1 MTNKNILI
9 SGMILAVLCISGCKG
24 EDNSS
29 EQNHSDP
36 AVVTTSVTN
45 AEATTSSVITTT
57 ALAAEETT
65 VPQTTTTP
73 AVSETTSAPEET
85 ETADEKV
92 TGATDSENII
102 TDVPETEDNN
112 GSPDDLNLDEN
123 EWA

>member
-1 MTNKNILI
+1 MTNKIILI
-9 SGMILAVLCISGCKG
+9 SGMILTVCLSGCRG

-57 ALAAEETT
+57 ALAADETT

-92 TGATDSENII
+92 TGVTDSENII

-112 GSPDDLNLDEN
+112 GLPDNLNLDEN

>member
-1 MTNKNILI
+1 MTNKIILI
-9 SGMILAVLCISGCKG
+9 SGMILTVCLSGCKG
-24 EDNSS
+24 KDNSS
-29 EQNHSDP
+29 EQNHSDS

-92 TGATDSENII
+92 TGVTDSENVI
-102 TDVPETEDNN
+102 TDVPETEDSN
-112 GSPDDLNLDEN
+112 GLPDDLNLDEN

>member
-1 MTNKNILI
+1 MTNKIILI
-9 SGMILAVLCISGCKG
+9 SGMILTVCLSGCKG

-92 TGATDSENII
+92 TGVTDSEKII

-112 GSPDDLNLDEN
+112 GLPDDLNLDEN

>member
-1 MTNKNILI
+1 MTNKIILI
-9 SGMILAVLCISGCKG
+9 SGMILTVCLSGCKG

-29 EQNHSDP
+29 EQNHSDS

-45 AEATTSSVITTT
+45 AEAATSSVITTT
-57 ALAAEETT
+57 SLAAEETT

-73 AVSETTSAPEET
+73 AVSETTSAPEDT
-85 ETADEKV
+85 ETTDEKV
-92 TGATDSENII
+92 TEVIDSESII

-112 GSPDDLNLDEN
+112 GLPDNLNLDEN

>member
-1 MTNKNILI
+1 MTNKIILI
-9 SGMILAVLCISGCKG
+9 SGMILTVCLSGCKG

-36 AVVTTSVTN
+36 AVVTTSVPNT
-45 AEATTSSVITTT
+45 EATTSSVITTT

-65 VPQTTTTP
+65 VPQTTTTL

-92 TGATDSENII
+92 TGVTDSENII

-112 GSPDDLNLDEN
+112 GLPDDLNLDEN

>member
-1 MTNKNILI
+1 MTNKIILI
-9 SGMILAVLCISGCKG
+9 SGIILTVCLSGCKG
-24 EDNSS
+24 EENSS
-29 EQNHSDP
+29 EQNHSDS

-45 AEATTSSVITTT
+45 AEATTSAVITAT

-65 VPQTTTTP
+65 VPQTKTTP

-92 TGATDSENII
+92 TGVTDSENII

-112 GSPDDLNLDEN
+112 GLPDNLNLDEN

>member
-1 MTNKNILI
+1 MTNKIILI
-9 SGMILAVLCISGCKG
+9 SGMILTVCLSGCKG

-29 EQNHSDP
+29 EQNHSDS

-45 AEATTSSVITTT
+45 AEAATSSVITTT
-57 ALAAEETT
+57 ALAAEGTT

-85 ETADEKV
+85 ETIDEKV
-92 TGATDSENII
+92 TEVTDSENIV
-102 TDVPETEDNN
+102 TAVPEPEDNN
-112 GSPDDLNLDEN
+112 GLPDNLNLDEN

>member
-1 MTNKNILI
+1 MTNKIILI
-9 SGMILAVLCISGCKG
+9 SGMILTMCLSGCKG

-65 VPQTTTTP
+65 VPQTTTTQ

-92 TGATDSENII
+92 TGVTDSENII

-112 GSPDDLNLDEN
+112 GSPDNLNLDEN

>member
-1 MTNKNILI
+1 MTNKIILI
-9 SGMILAVLCISGCKG
+9 SGMILTVCLSGCKG

-73 AVSETTSAPEET
+73 AVSETTSAPEEP
-85 ETADEKV
+85 ETTDEIV

>member
-1 MTNKNILI
+1 MTNKIILI
-9 SGMILAVLCISGCKG
+9 SGMILTVCLSGCKG

-29 EQNHSDP
+29 EQNHSDS

-45 AEATTSSVITTT
+45 AEAATSSVITTT

-73 AVSETTSAPEET
+73 AVSETTSAPEES
-85 ETADEKV
+85 EIADEKV
-92 TGATDSENII
+92 TGVTDSENTI

-112 GSPDDLNLDEN
+112 GLPDNLNLDEN

>member
-1 MTNKNILI
+1 MTNKIILI
-9 SGMILAVLCISGCKG
+9 SGMILTVCLSGCKG

-29 EQNHSDP
+29 EQNHSDS

-45 AEATTSSVITTT
+45 AEAATSSVITTT

-92 TGATDSENII
+92 TGVTDSENII

-112 GSPDDLNLDEN
+112 GLPDDLNLDEN

>member
-1 MTNKNILI
+1 MTNKIILI
-9 SGMILAVLCISGCKG
+9 SGMILTVCLSGCKG

-29 EQNHSDP
+29 EQNNSDP

-45 AEATTSSVITTT
+45 AEATTFSVITTT

-92 TGATDSENII
+92 TGVTDSENII

-112 GSPDDLNLDEN
+112 GLPDDLNLDEN